1 MSNNSLLNNPPDHNQ
16 NLDLSSQLTC
26 IQPFYSTNEPFRYD
40 LTIEVHNSIL
50 PLGPIYIKK
59 TVLSPNNNY

>member
-1 MSNNSLLNNPPDHNQ
+1 MT
-16 NLDLSSQLTC
+16 SQKTYTK
-26 IQPFYSTNEPFRYD
+26 PFYSINEQFSSVLP
-40 LTIEVHNSIL
+40 IEINNSIL